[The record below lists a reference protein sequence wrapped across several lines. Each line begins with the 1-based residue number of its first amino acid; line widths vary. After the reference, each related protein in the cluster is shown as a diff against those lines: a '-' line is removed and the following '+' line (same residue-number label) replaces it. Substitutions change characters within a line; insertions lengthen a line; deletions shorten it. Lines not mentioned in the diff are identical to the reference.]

1 MPPARAAAAPI
12 PALARPFAITPPAM
26 KPRLLPI
33 VITVACAHGLA
44 LWALQSGL
52 LRTSPV
58 VMAPVVMVAQLI
70 ELAQPAPA
78 PAPAPAP
85 SRPKAE
91 TPTQRAVQARPKTP
105 HAPSEL
111 PTSSPVKAPESAVAP
126 TAAPAPPS
134 DARPSPSNE
143 SASAQVVQSSAPAQ
157 PSAPAPAK
165 IELPSSSA
173 RYLNNPPPPYPAIS
187 KRMGEQGR
195 VVVRAFIDVNGS
207 ASQASI
213 TSSSGYERLD
223 QVALKTV
230 LQWRYVPG
238 KRAGIPESMWFNV
251 PLNFV
256 LE

>member
-1 MPPARAAAAPI
+1 MSIARAAAAPI
-12 PALARPFAITPPAM
+12 HITISQTARSGSLM

-44 LWALQSGL
+44 LWALQRGL
-52 LRTSPV
+52 VRPSPV
-58 VMAPVVMVAQLI
+58 IFAPVVMVADLI
-70 ELAQPAPA
+70 ELARPEAATIPPPAPPQHKAPIPRPAPA
-78 PAPAPAP
+78 QPKPALQPVP
-85 SRPKAE
+85 RPV
-91 TPTQRAVQARPKTP
+91 AVP
-105 HAPSEL
+105 
-111 PTSSPVKAPESAVAP
+111 AP
-126 TAAPAPPS
+126 TAPIMAPAASSEAPPS
-134 DARPSPSNE
+134 DA
-143 SASAQVVQSSAPAQ
+143 SASP
-157 PSAPAPAK
+157 PSAAATPAAASTPPAPAK
-165 IELPSSSA
+165 VELPSSNA
-173 RYLNNPPPPYPAIS
+173 RYLNNPPPPYPPLS

-195 VVVRAFIDVNGS
+195 VVVRAFIDVNGT